1 MLAPLRHQLTLRTS
15 AFRSAVAALPVADE
29 DRTGYDR
36 GLFRHWIEADATAAA
51 PDPRYC
57 WKRPSRP
64 QLSLVGAPPTA
75 AAGKAGTTTP
85 TSTTPVPWT
94 STTSSRWRR
103 CGTPGPP
110 PGHLSGA
117 NAMPTSWTS
126 PGRCSRSPPAQNRQK
141 ADQDPFQ
148 WLPDDAVR
156 CRYVADWTAVKACW
170 RLSVGPVEMQTLTD
184 LAVDCPN
191 TPVDVTTAD

>member
-1 MLAPLRHQLTLRTS
+1 MW
-15 AFRSAVAALPVADE
+15 D
-29 DRTGYDR
+29 
-36 GLFRHWIEADATAAA
+36 
-51 PDPRYC
+51 
-57 WKRPSRP
+57 
-64 QLSLVGAPPTA
+64 
-75 AAGKAGTTTP
+75 
-85 TSTTPVPWT
+85 
-94 STTSSRWRR
+94 
-103 CGTPGPP
+103 
-110 PGHLSGA
+110 SGA
-117 NAMPTSWTS
+117 SAWT
-126 PGRCSRSPPAQNRQK
+126 PERRERYANELDVPRALLAVTACSNRQK